1 MKIFLSWH
9 GARSRLIAEALHDWL
24 PRVIQ
29 AAKPFFSPEMEK
41 GTKWS
46 TEIDSALEGTRF
58 GIICLTPDNLE
69 STWIHYETGALSK
82 TADAIIWTFLQGLKH
97 KDVPQPLGKF
107 HHTLAEKDDVFR
119 LVTSINGRLAE
130 VGGESLLAPLL
141 RDNFETY
148 WPRLEDKLKEAE
160 TVSVNDDD
168 SEQGV
173 ARESSRGDPDILGEI
188 LELARNQER
197 RLSTIEG
204 RFVGPSP
211 SPSASPS
218 APPPYRNDFYKE
230 ITLHLTVEEPN
241 VLALVEGFSNG
252 FQQSIPGTMIG
263 LTNVTESQVR
273 LAIKFPYPVDED
285 FVDDVLHKLTRDL
298 GVKMGG
304 YSSNPAW

>member
-1 MKIFLSWH
+1 MK
-9 GARSRLIAEALHDWL
+9 
-24 PRVIQ
+24 Q
-29 AAKPFFSPEMEK
+29 
-41 GTKWS
+41 
-46 TEIDSALEGTRF
+46 
-58 GIICLTPDNLE
+58 
-69 STWIHYETGALSK
+69 
-82 TADAIIWTFLQGLKH
+82 
-97 KDVPQPLGKF
+97 
-107 HHTLAEKDDVFR
+107 
-119 LVTSINGRLAE
+119 
-130 VGGESLLAPLL
+130 
-141 RDNFETY
+141 
-148 WPRLEDKLKEAE
+148 AE
-160 TVSVNDDD
+160 TVSMRDDE
-168 SEQGV
+168 SEEEV
-173 ARESSRGDPDILGEI
+173 ASESSRDNRDILGEI

-218 APPPYRNDFYKE
+218 APPPYRNDFYRE

-263 LTNVTESQVR
+263 LTEVKESQVR

-298 GVKMGG
+298 GVMMRG